1 LARLPVDARIGKILI
16 LGCILQC
23 ISPALS
29 IAAYLSHKSPFIS
42 SQDQELSKSLLA
54 PFLARGQASEQQ
66 SDHLVLAAVMD
77 GWIHARSSGDLAASS
92 FAKKY
97 SLSVQNVR
105 LIMEMRS
112 QFAEMLSEAGLLENP
127 QMQMKSRIDGI
138 DWYDHRNCLQNANKD
153 HPAVVKSVLVAALY
167 PNVAVM
173 DDITPGNKPTWHD
186 GSGDVTIHPSSVLSG
201 LSASNFHRP
210 FLVYNEKM
218 RTSKVFLREC
228 STASPL
234 SIFLFGGDAEIDY
247 RGGYAIIDGWIRIK
261 VLGRTAAILLMLR
274 DRLSNVL
281 RKKIDNRKSG
291 QIIDFD
297 VIESVKRL
305 LDKEEQLI
313 QWNK

>member
-1 LARLPVDARIGKILI
+1 MDARIGKILI

-29 IAAYLSHKSPFIS
+29 IAACLSHKSPFIS
-42 SQDQELSKSLLA
+42 SQDQDSSKSLLA
-54 PFLARGQASEQQ
+54 PFLARSKTSEQQ
-66 SDHLVLAAVMD
+66 SDHLVLAAVME
-77 GWIHARSSGDLAASS
+77 GWIQARASGDVAASN

-97 SLSVQNVR
+97 SLSVQNAR
-105 LIMEMRS
+105 LIMEMRA
-112 QFAEMLSEAGLLENP
+112 QFAEMLSEVGLLENP
-127 QMQMKSRIDGI
+127 QKQKSRIDGI
-138 DWYDHRNCLQNANKD
+138 DWYDHGSCLQNVNKD

-173 DDITPGNKPTWHD
+173 DDITSGNKPTWHD
-186 GSGDVTIHPSSVLSG
+186 GSGDVAIHPSSVLSG

-218 RTSKVFLREC
+218 RTSKVFLRDC

-234 SIFLFGGDAEIDY
+234 SIFLFGGDADIDY
-247 RGGYAIIDGWIRIK
+247 RGGYAIIGGWVRIK

-281 RKKIDNRKSG
+281 RKKIDTRKDVQSTN
-291 QIIDFD
+291 FD
-297 VIESVKRL
+297 VIESVTRL
-305 LDKEEQLI
+305 LDQEEQLI